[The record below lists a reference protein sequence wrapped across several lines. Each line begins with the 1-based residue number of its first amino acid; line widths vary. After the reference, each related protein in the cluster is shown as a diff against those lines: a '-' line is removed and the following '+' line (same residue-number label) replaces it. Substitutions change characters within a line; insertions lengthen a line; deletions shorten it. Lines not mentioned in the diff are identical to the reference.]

1 MVIKLYKITINLFS
15 SPRPFPVVLN
25 CTTSQSIFRAPPGHA
40 LRYLLPER
48 EMSFRRNISPSA
60 TYDMTFIFTVVGSP
74 GDGSLSAMIYNIH
87 DIDNCNN
94 KIKYSALN
102 FPSLS
107 KMKFLS

>member
-1 MVIKLYKITINLFS
+1 VAGAVMPAALEKGAGAMVIKLYKITINLFS

-60 TYDMTFIFTVVGSP
+60 
-74 GDGSLSAMIYNIH
+74 MI
-87 DIDNCNN
+87 
-94 KIKYSALN
+94 
-102 FPSLS
+102 
-107 KMKFLS
+107 